1 MKKMYAETQVS
12 TDLLKVDHRVEGLVG
27 LWPVS
32 LHPRNVKGGG

>member
-12 TDLLKVDHRVEGLVG
+12 TDLLKVDHRVEGLG